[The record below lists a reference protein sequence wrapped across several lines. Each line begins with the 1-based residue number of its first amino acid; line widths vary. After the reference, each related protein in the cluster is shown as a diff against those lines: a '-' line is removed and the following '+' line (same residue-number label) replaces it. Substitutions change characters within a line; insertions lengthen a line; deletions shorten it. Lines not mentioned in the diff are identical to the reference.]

1 MITSA
6 RALRLAIAFLAF
18 NAIAPTAFA
27 QTIKIGMISTYS
39 GPEAAFGEK
48 MDRGMKLYIKLNA
61 NQLPPGV
68 KVEVI
73 TRDDG
78 GPIPDKAKQI
88 AQELIV
94 RDKVH
99 FLTGVVWTPNAMA
112 MAPLTAEAKVPFIIM
127 NAGASVITTRSP
139 YIARVSFTMYQATVP
154 LGEWAAKKYKRAY
167 TAVSDFSPG
176 HDSEDAFERGFKK
189 GGGEIVGKLR
199 MPLMNA
205 DFVPFLQRMKDAK
218 PDVIYYFVP
227 AGRQAVAFVK
237 AYTELA
243 LDKVGI
249 PIIASTDMTTDE
261 ELPDAALGMVSAY
274 HYSASGDRPGN
285 KVFVA
290 AFKKE
295 YGENLN
301 PEFVAVAAWDAM
313 DMIYRAIRE
322 QKGKLDPD
330 RTMELMKT
338 YKNPDSPRGPIH
350 IDPETRDIV
359 HNEYLREV
367 RRVGG
372 KLMNFET
379 ETIGVAVKDLWKE
392 INKK

>member
-1 MITSA
+1 MNPARTTTRFLLGIASLAVIGSA
-6 RALRLAIAFLAF
+6 V
-18 NAIAPTAFA
+18 A

-48 MDRGMKLYIKLNA
+48 MDRGMKLYLKLNA

-78 GPIPDKAKQI
+78 GPNPDKAKQI

-139 YIARVSFTMYQATVP
+139 YIARVSFTMYQASVP
-154 LGEWAAKKYKRAY
+154 LGEWAARKYKRAY

-176 HDSEDAFERGFKK
+176 HDSDDAFERGFKK
-189 GGGEIVGKLR
+189 GGGEVIGKLR
-199 MPLMNA
+199 MPVMNA

-227 AGRQAVAFVK
+227 AGRQATAFVK
-237 AYTELA
+237 AYTDLA
-243 LDKVGI
+243 LAKEGI
-249 PIIASTDMTTDE
+249 ALVASTDITTDE
-261 ELPDAALGMVSAY
+261 ELPDAALGMMSAY
-274 HYSASGDRPGN
+274 HYSASGDRPAN
-285 KVFVA
+285 KAFVA

-295 YGENLN
+295 YGESLN

-322 QKGKLDPD
+322 QNGKLNPD

-338 YKNPDSPRGPIH
+338 YKNPNSPRGPIY

-372 KLMNFET
+372 KLMNFEI
-379 ETIGVAVKDLWKE
+379 ETIGVGVKDLWKE

>member
-1 MITSA
+1 MTMTRMA
-6 RALRLAIAFLAF
+6 MLCIAVFIG
-18 NAIAPTAFA
+18 NAIAATAIA

-48 MDRGMKLYIKLNA
+48 MDRGVKLYTKLHA

-78 GPIPDKAKQI
+78 GPNPDKAKQI

-112 MAPLTAEAKVPFIIM
+112 MAPITAEAKVPFIIM

-139 YIARVSFTMYQATVP
+139 YIARVSFTMYQASVP

-176 HDSEDAFERGFKK
+176 HDSDDAFERGFKK
-189 GGGEIVGKLR
+189 GGGEVIGKLR
-199 MPLMNA
+199 MPVMNA

-227 AGRQAVAFVK
+227 AGRQATAFVK
-237 AYTELA
+237 AYADLA
-243 LDKVGI
+243 LAKAGI
-249 PIIASTDMTTDE
+249 ALVASTDITTDE
-261 ELPDAALGMVSAY
+261 ELPEASLGMMSAY
-274 HYSASGDRPGN
+274 HYSASGDRPAN
-285 KVFVA
+285 RAFVA

-338 YKNPDSPRGPIH
+338 YKNPDSPRGPIY

>member
-1 MITSA
+1 MNFLRTVTLYSSA
-6 RALRLAIAFLAF
+6 IVLF
-18 NAIAPTAFA
+18 NAIAGTAIA

-48 MDRGMKLYIKLNA
+48 MDRGMKLYMKLHA

-78 GPIPDKAKQI
+78 GPNPDKARQI

-94 RDKVH
+94 RDKVN

-176 HDSEDAFERGFKK
+176 HDSEDAFERGFKR
-189 GGGEIVGKLR
+189 GGGEVIGRLR
-199 MPLMNA
+199 MPVMNA
-205 DFVPFLQRMKDAK
+205 DFMPFMQRMKDAK
-218 PDVIYYFVP
+218 PEVIYYFVP
-227 AGRQAVAFVK
+227 AGRQATALVK
-237 AYTELA
+237 AYTDLA
-243 LDKVGI
+243 LAKEGI
-249 PIIASTDMTTDE
+249 ALVASTDMTTDE
-261 ELPDAALGMVSAY
+261 ELPEAALGMVSAY
-274 HYSASGDRPGN
+274 HYSASGDRPAN
-285 KVFVA
+285 KAFVA

-322 QKGKLDPD
+322 QNGKVTPD
-330 RTMELMKT
+330 RTMELWKN
-338 YKNPDSPRGPIH
+338 YKNPNSPRGPIH

-372 KLMNFET
+372 KLMNFEI

>member
-1 MITSA
+1 MMPA
-6 RALRLAIAFLAF
+6 RIGTRLIIGIAAIA
-18 NAIAPTAFA
+18 IAGTALA

-48 MDRGMKLYIKLNA
+48 MDRGMKLYMKLNA
-61 NQLPPGV
+61 HQLPPGV

-73 TRDDG
+73 HRDDG
-78 GPIPDKAKQI
+78 GPNPDKAKQI

-112 MAPLTAEAKVPFIIM
+112 MAPLTVEAKVPFVIM

-189 GGGEIVGKLR
+189 GGGEVIGRLR
-199 MPLMNA
+199 MPVMSA
-205 DFVPFLQRMKDAK
+205 DFAPVLQRIKDAK
-218 PDVIYYFVP
+218 PDVVYYFVP
-227 AGRQAVAFVK
+227 AGRQATALVK
-237 AYTELA
+237 AYTDLA
-243 LDKVGI
+243 MAKEGI
-249 PIIASTDMTTDE
+249 ALIASTDMTTDE

-274 HYSASGDRPGN
+274 HYSASGDRPAN
-285 KVFVA
+285 KAFVA

-313 DMIYRAIRE
+313 DMMYRAIRE
-322 QKGKLDPD
+322 QNGKLNPD
-330 RTMELMKT
+330 RTMELLRN
-338 YKNPDSPRGPIH
+338 YKNPNSPRGPIY

-372 KLMNFET
+372 KLVNFEID
-379 ETIGVAVKDLWKE
+379 TIGVAVKDLWKE

>member
-1 MITSA
+1 MTSA
-6 RALRLAIAFLAF
+6 RAVSLCFAVLTWYAIAGT
-18 NAIAPTAFA
+18 AIA

-48 MDRGMKLYIKLNA
+48 MDRGMKLYTKLNA
-61 NQLPPGV
+61 HQLPPGV

-78 GPIPDKAKQI
+78 GPNPDKAKQI

-189 GGGEIVGKLR
+189 GGGEVVGKLR

-243 LDKVGI
+243 LDKAGI

-261 ELPDAALGMVSAY
+261 ELPEAALGMVSSY

-285 KVFVA
+285 KAFVA

-338 YKNPDSPRGPIH
+338 YKNPNSPRGPIH

-392 INKK
+392 MNKK